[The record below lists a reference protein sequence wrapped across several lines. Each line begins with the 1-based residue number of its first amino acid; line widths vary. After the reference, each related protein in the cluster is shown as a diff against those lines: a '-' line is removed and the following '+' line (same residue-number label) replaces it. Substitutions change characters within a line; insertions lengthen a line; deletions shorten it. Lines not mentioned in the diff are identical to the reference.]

1 MERIIS
7 TDNLEYQTY
16 LGELT
21 SLLKSKTDYEE
32 EIKKD
37 LIDDK
42 LSSKLNNITFE
53 YDNDGNITKI
63 DKDGNITKIIKP
75 KYIDIL
81 DKINLLEIERKT
93 TKNLLIKMRDEIL
106 HGSEDEQITQ
116 NFYNYKEKYNEIAEE
131 INNLKLYFNT
141 INDTESINNELEDLE
156 KLKDTYEE
164 ELRLIYSQM
173 QLNISD
179 RGEWNRLA
187 RLYLSKDE
195 KSSRYKLNKTNK
207 RIIQLSKIY
216 SVSKIE
222 DDKFKLEINTRN
234 CNNFKILN
242 LPEINKTIS
251 KSKKKRKQQEEENA
265 DTIFFY
271 IRTKEY
277 KYLSNFNVNPFKSV
291 IYGFPEDSEVFTWPT
306 LEHYFQAS
314 KFSTDD
320 SKNIEYIKGI
330 LDPSNKLPAKAKAY
344 GSNRKPKN
352 GAFIREDWDRETG
365 ELLKDTDIKLKIKD
379 LVMREGIR
387 LKFSQNIDL
396 QKKLKET
403 YPLDLIEF
411 SKSDKYWGSDKD
423 KKGTNM
429 LGKLLMEYRNSLIN
443 EAEGETSSST
453 KVVLK
458 RERKKKI
465 KESPS
470 ITGKQSSDHSG
481 GRSILKMKGTKKNIK
496 PIHWENQDSLG
507 NKLND
512 SSYDLDKNLEKI
524 DINSLDLNVFNDDGE
539 NIEENINLDIISED
553 NDKELID
560 LNNNIETLDLSN
572 IKIGGNIPEIDIND
586 LNIDITNSEG
596 IVNENN
602 TDNINIGNKDNI
614 KNIEIKD
621 IKIGNDNLEG
631 KSNYFSDIKTD
642 DKEED
647 TIQKMDS
654 SNLNLIDLLNKSSE
668 GNGNNS
674 SSEIKNIKIKIR

>member
-37 LIDDK
+37 IIDGK
-42 LSSKLNNITFE
+42 LSSKLNNISFE

-106 HGSEDEQITQ
+106 HGSKDEQITQ
-116 NFYNYKEKYNEIAEE
+116 NFYNYKDKYNEIVEE
-131 INNLKLYFNT
+131 INNFKFYFNT
-141 INDTESINNELEDLE
+141 INDTESINTELEDLE
-156 KLKDTYEE
+156 KLKDKYEE

-173 QLNISD
+173 QLNTSD
-179 RGEWNRLA
+179 KDEWNRLA
-187 RLYLSKDE
+187 RLYLSKEDT
-195 KSSRYKLNKTNK
+195 SYRYKLNQTNK
-207 RIIQLSKIY
+207 RIIELSKIY
-216 SVSKIE
+216 SVSKLE
-222 DDKFKLEINTRN
+222 DDKIKLEINTRN

-251 KSKKKRKQQEEENA
+251 KSKKKKKQEGDV

-271 IRTKEY
+271 SRTKEY
-277 KYLSNFNVNPFKSV
+277 KYLSNFNVNPFKSI

-352 GAFIREDWDRETG
+352 GASIREDWDRETE

-396 QKKLKET
+396 QQKLKQT
-403 YPLDLIEF
+403 YPLNLIEF

-423 KKGTNM
+423 KKGKNM
-429 LGKLLMEYRNSLIN
+429 LGKILMEYRNSLID
-443 EAEGETSSST
+443 ETQDETSSSST
-453 KVVLK
+453 RVVLK
-458 RERKKKI
+458 RDKKKK
-465 KESPS
+465 KE
-470 ITGKQSSDHSG
+470 TQSSNHSG
-481 GRSILKMKGTKKNIK
+481 GGSILKMKGTKKNNKSIQW
-496 PIHWENQDSLG
+496 INQDSLG

-512 SSYDLDKNLEKI
+512 SSYDLDTNLEKI
-524 DINSLDLNVFNDDGE
+524 DMNSLDLNIFNDDE
-539 NIEENINLDIISED
+539 DNIEENINSEIISEE
-553 NDKELID
+553 ND
-560 LNNNIETLDLSN
+560 IETLDLSN
-572 IKIGGNIPEIDIND
+572 IKIGGNIPEIDINN

-602 TDNINIGNKDNI
+602 TENMNIIDNKDNI

-621 IKIGNDNLEG
+621 IKIGNTDLER
-631 KSNYFSDIKTD
+631 KNNYFSDIKTD

-668 GNGNNS
+668 DNENNS